1 MPLQIRPYEPTD
13 FNALCR
19 MDADCYAPEIAYSR
33 RTMRAF
39 LRLPGAECL
48 VAEEDGVIQGFIL
61 TDRDGPAGHVITLDV
76 APGTRR
82 RGVGTELLEAA
93 HRSLAGHGV
102 REVEL
107 ETSTTN
113 DAAVAFWK
121 NHGYR
126 ACGVLTNYYEN
137 GEDAYWMTKSLG
149 RAAATPSGM

>member
-1 MPLQIRPYEPTD
+1 MPLQIRPYDPED

-19 MDADCYAPEIAYSR
+19 MDAECYAPEIAYSR

-48 VAEEDGVIQGFIL
+48 VAEEDGAVLGFIL

-76 APGTRR
+76 APEARR
-82 RGVGTELLEAA
+82 RGVGTQLLEAA
-93 HRSLAGHGV
+93 HGSLAAHGV

-113 DAAVAFWK
+113 HAAVAFWK
-121 NHGYR
+121 HHGYR
-126 ACGVLTNYYEN
+126 ACGLLPNYYEN
-137 GEDAYWMTKSLG
+137 GEDAYWMSKTL
-149 RAAATPSGM
+149 